1 MTEKNSNAATQVFL
15 VGGGPGDP
23 ELLTVKALRIMQS
36 SDVIVHDYLISDD
49 IIELCNQNAEFIS
62 VGKKAG
68 NHSLPQQEINQL
80 LVDLAKQDKIVCR
93 LKGGDPYI
101 FGRGGEEALLLKQ
114 NNIPYQVVPGIT
126 AAAACSASSGIPL
139 THRDYAQ
146 SIQFIT
152 GHFKAD
158 VIPTGV
164 DGVGSV
170 DGVNTTS
177 IVDEKDAHKI
187 PAKVQGHNWQALAC
201 ANQTLVVYMGIIRS
215 STVKAKLI
223 EHGRSPNT
231 PVAIIEK
238 GTRPDQRVV
247 VGKLEELDTLA
258 DEHKI
263 GSPALIIIGEV
274 VDLHHQLF

>member
-1 MTEKNSNAATQVFL
+1 MTDTKPSITTKVFL

-23 ELLTVKALRIMQS
+23 ELLTIKALKIIQS
-36 SDVIVHDYLISDD
+36 SAVIVHDYLISDD
-49 IIELCNQNAEFIS
+49 ILALCHSDAEFIS
-62 VGKKAG
+62 VGKQAG
-68 NHSLPQQEINQL
+68 NHSRPQQEINQL
-80 LVDLAKQDKIVCR
+80 LVDLAQQDKNVCR

-114 NNIPYQVVPGIT
+114 NNIPYQVIPGIT

-164 DGVGSV
+164 EGVAGINS
-170 DGVNTTS
+170 TS
-177 IVDEKDAHKI
+177 QIDDKDAHKI

-258 DEHKI
+258 DKHKI

-274 VDLHHQLF
+274 VDLHEQLF

>member
-1 MTEKNSNAATQVFL
+1 MSSTTSNITTQVYL

-23 ELLTVKALRIMQS
+23 DLLTVKALRIMQA

-49 IIELCNQNAEFIS
+49 IIALCNPNAQFIS

-68 NHSLPQQEINQL
+68 NHSVPQQEINQL
-80 LVDLAKQDKIVCR
+80 LVDLANQDKTVCR

-164 DGVGSV
+164 E
-170 DGVNTTS
+170 GVNVTTK
-177 IVDEKDAHKI
+177 VDEKDAHKI

-215 STVKAKLI
+215 STVKNKLI

-247 VGKLEELDTLA
+247 TGVLNELDSLA
-258 DEHKI
+258 ETHKI

>member
-1 MTEKNSNAATQVFL
+1 MSFPDSSSQPKTQVYL

-23 ELLTVKALRIMQS
+23 ELLTVKALRIMQLA
-36 SDVIVHDYLISDD
+36 DVIVYDYLISDD
-49 IIELCNQNAEFIS
+49 ILEECNPKAELIS

-68 NHSLPQQEINQL
+68 NHSKPQEQINQL
-80 LVDLAKQDKIVCR
+80 LVDLANENMIVCR

-114 NNIPYQVVPGIT
+114 NSIPYQVIPGIT

-158 VIPTGV
+158 VVP
-164 DGVGSV
+164 SA
-170 DGVNTTS
+170 VNGIDNLATDSKTN
-177 IVDEKDAHKI
+177 DNHKI

-215 STVKAKLI
+215 STVKDKLI
-223 EHGRSPNT
+223 EHGRSPQT

-247 VGKLEELDTLA
+247 TGKLVELDTMA
-258 DEHKI
+258 EQHKI

-274 VDLHHQLF
+274 VDLHELLV